1 MQIICIIPL
10 CELPQLIEVVASWS
24 ILKAEQVIPR
34 SKGCSFPRY
43 TIYMANFSLVF
54 AIIIVAFFIYF
65 RNIHHPLQKW
75 ATSIAVYVKSEVLL
89 MQLRKATKSYERSL
103 DRYGWLFI
111 SIAVILLAVFMF
123 YPIIYS
129 LILSTMSSKGIVQK
143 FVGLGNYKKLIKDE
157 MFIKALKNTFI
168 FLIIQVPIMLL
179 LALILAAILND
190 KTIKFRGLF
199 RTGIFLPAVT
209 SLVAYTI
216 LFKMMFSVDG
226 FINLSLMRLHII
238 KQPIPWLMDPF
249 WAKVTVII
257 AMTWRWTGYN
267 MVFYLSGLQSV
278 PDELYEAAEID
289 GASKMQQ
296 FFHITIP
303 MLKPIIVFTTI
314 MSTIGTL
321 QLFDEPMNLSQGG
334 VTGAT
339 TGPGNSLLT
348 LSVYIYNLCFK
359 YMPNFGYAATIA
371 YVIVFIVAI
380 LSFIQFKV
388 AGDKE

>member
-1 MQIICIIPL
+1 
-10 CELPQLIEVVASWS
+10 
-24 ILKAEQVIPR
+24 
-34 SKGCSFPRY
+34 
-43 TIYMANFSLVF
+43 
-54 AIIIVAFFIYF
+54 
-65 RNIHHPLQKW
+65 
-75 ATSIAVYVKSEVLL
+75 
-89 MQLRKATKSYERSL
+89 MQLRKTSKSYEKTL

-111 SIAVILLAVFMF
+111 SIAVILLIVFMF
-123 YPIIYS
+123 YPIVYS

-143 FVGLGNYKKLIKDE
+143 FVGFGNYTRLVKDE
-157 MFIKALKNTFI
+157 MFLKALKNTFA

-179 LALILAAILND
+179 LALVLAAILND

-216 LFKMMFSVDG
+216 LFKMMFSADG
-226 FINLSLMRLHII
+226 FINAGLMRLNII

-289 GASKMQQ
+289 GASKIQQ

-380 LSFIQFKV
+380 LTFIQFKV